1 MIKNPIKNLSSKW
14 IFLLTVTVLYLL
26 IFLYDSDS
34 ASNVMLQF
42 LGIISEIIPVFIVVF
57 LIMFLL
63 GLFLNNKKIKELL
76 GESSGIKGWL
86 ISIISGILSSGPI
99 YMWYPLIADL
109 KKEGMKNSLITVF
122 LYNRAIKLAFLPVMV
137 QYFGLSFTVI
147 LTLYM
152 ILFSVINGLLINK
165 LL

>member
-1 MIKNPIKNLSSKW
+1 MIKISIKKLTPKW

-26 IFLYDSDS
+26 IFLYDSES
-34 ASNVMLQF
+34 ANDVMLQF
-42 LGIISEIIPVFIVVF
+42 LSIIREIVPVFIVVF
-57 LIMFLL
+57 FIMFLL

-76 GESSGIKGWL
+76 GDSSGIKGWI
-86 ISIISGILSSGPI
+86 ISITGGILSSGPI

-122 LYNRAIKLAFLPVMV
+122 LYNRAIKIPFLPVMV
-137 QYFGLSFTVI
+137 QYFGLSFTI
-147 LTLYM
+147 MLTLYM
-152 ILFSVINGLLINK
+152 ILFSIINGLLINK

>member
-1 MIKNPIKNLSSKW
+1 
-14 IFLLTVTVLYLL
+14 
-26 IFLYDSDS
+26 
-34 ASNVMLQF
+34 MLQF
-42 LGIISEIIPVFIVVF
+42 LGIIREIVPVFIVVF

-76 GESSGIKGWL
+76 GECSGIKGWI
-86 ISIISGILSSGPI
+86 ISIAGGILSSGPI

-109 KKEGMKNSLITVF
+109 KKQGMKNSLITVF
-122 LYNRAIKLAFLPVMV
+122 LYNRAIKIPFLPVMV
-137 QYFGLSFTVI
+137 QYFGLPFTII